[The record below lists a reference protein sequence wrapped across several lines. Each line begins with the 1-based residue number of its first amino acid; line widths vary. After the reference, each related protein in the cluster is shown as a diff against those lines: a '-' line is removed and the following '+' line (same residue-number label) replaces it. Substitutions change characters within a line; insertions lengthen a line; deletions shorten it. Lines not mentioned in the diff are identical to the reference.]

1 MKGQVAVLGG
11 TGFVGHA
18 VCEHL
23 VERSGGA
30 GGRIV
35 VPTRRLRHGLA
46 IQPLPT
52 VQLVQANV
60 HDDRDLARVLA
71 GCDAVVHLVAILHG
85 SEAEFDRVHVQL
97 PRRVAAACKAA
108 GVRRVVHVSA
118 LGVAPDA
125 PSRYLRSKAAGEQV
139 WRDSGLDVTVLRPS
153 VIFGARDRFLNLFA
167 QLQTLAPFVP
177 LGGAHARFQPVW
189 VEDVAEAVVR
199 CLDQPAT
206 IGQIVECAGPQQYT
220 LAELVQ
226 LAGRLSGHPRPV
238 QRVIGVQQIGPGQIG
253 LVQLGKNLRAVGL
266 PIQHLWRAGI
276 AIGQNDQIVRRKTP
290 AQPIVQHALKVGPAQ
305 TADDIG
311 QSAFG
316 GIGQRPHD
324 TSLGVYTPLM
334 QTSNVNGNSG
344 GYALDVNGHRDSIC
358 SQALW
363 HDHSAACRLA

>member
-206 IGQIVECAGPQQYT
+206 IGQIVECAGPQPYT

-238 QRVIGVQQIGPGQIG
+238 LPLPGALARLQALVMEWLPGEPLMSRDNVDSMKVPNVATAGQPGLASLGITASAVEGVAAGYLGGIDGPG
-253 LVQLGKNLRAVGL
+253 RFM
-266 PIQHLWRAGI
+266 PWRS
-276 AIGQNDQIVRRKTP
+276 R
-290 AQPIVQHALKVGPAQ
+290 
-305 TADDIG
+305 
-311 QSAFG
+311 
-316 GIGQRPHD
+316 
-324 TSLGVYTPLM
+324 
-334 QTSNVNGNSG
+334 
-344 GYALDVNGHRDSIC
+344 HR
-358 SQALW
+358 
-363 HDHSAACRLA
+363 